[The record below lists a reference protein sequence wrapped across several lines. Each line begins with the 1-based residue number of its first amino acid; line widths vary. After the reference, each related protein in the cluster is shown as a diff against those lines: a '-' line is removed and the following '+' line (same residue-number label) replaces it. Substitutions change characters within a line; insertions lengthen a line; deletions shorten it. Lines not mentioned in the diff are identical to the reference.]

1 MAEEG
6 SGMFDLTGRTALV
19 TGAGQGVG
27 AGIARLLAAQ
37 GARVAV
43 NDLQAVRSMQTVQS
57 IVSVGGRAQTAVFDV
72 ADYQAVSSNV
82 ARIEEALGPIDIL
95 VNNAGIPQGMGIQ
108 PFREST
114 PESWRPYID
123 VNLYGV
129 LNCCRAVINGMITRR
144 FGRVIT
150 ISSGA
155 GTVGLA
161 LGVSPYAA
169 GKGGGISFMRHLAL
183 ENAGFGVTANTVAL
197 GLIDNQ
203 KNPQATAHL
212 ARTIPVG
219 RLGEPEDVGALCV
232 YLASKESGWMTG
244 QTLQINGGNVTT

>member
-1 MAEEG
+1 
-6 SGMFDLTGRTALV
+6 MFDLSGRTALV

-37 GARVAV
+37 GAQVAV
-43 NDLQAVRSMQTVQS
+43 NDLRAVRAMETVQS
-57 IVSVGGRAQTAVFDV
+57 IVAVGGRAMTAVFDV
-72 ADYQAVSSNV
+72 ADYAAVAENV
-82 ARIEEALGPIDIL
+82 ARMEKQLGPIDIL
-95 VNNAGIPQGMGIQ
+95 VNNAGIPEGMGIK
-108 PFREST
+108 PFRET
-114 PESWRPYID
+114 APEAWRPYID

-129 LNCCRAVINGMITRR
+129 LNCCRTVINGMNARK
-144 FGRVIT
+144 FGRIVT

-155 GTVGLA
+155 GTIGLA

-169 GKGGGISFMRHLAL
+169 GKGGAISFMRHLAL

-197 GLIDNQ
+197 GLMNNQ
-203 KNPQATAHL
+203 NDPAVTAHL
-212 ARTIPVG
+212 AKTIPVG

-232 YLASKESGWMTG
+232 FLASNESSWMTG

>member
-1 MAEEG
+1 
-6 SGMFDLTGRTALV
+6 MFDLSGRTALV

-37 GARVAV
+37 GAKVAV
-43 NDLQAVRSMQTVQS
+43 NDLRAVRAMETVQS
-57 IVSVGGRAQTAVFDV
+57 IVAVGGRAMTAVFDV
-72 ADYQAVSSNV
+72 ADYAAVAENFE
-82 ARIEEALGPIDIL
+82 RMEKQLGPIDIL
-95 VNNAGIPQGMGIQ
+95 VNNAGIPEGMGIK
-108 PFREST
+108 PFRET
-114 PESWRPYID
+114 EPEAWRPYID

-129 LNCCRAVINGMITRR
+129 LNCCRAVINGMNARR
-144 FGRVIT
+144 FGRIVT

-155 GTVGLA
+155 GTIGLA

-169 GKGGGISFMRHLAL
+169 GKGGAISFMRHLAL

-197 GLIDNQ
+197 GLMNNQ
-203 KNPQATAHL
+203 NDPTVTAHL
-212 ARTIPVG
+212 AKTIPVG

-232 YLASKESGWMTG
+232 FLASNESSWMTG

>member
-1 MAEEG
+1 
-6 SGMFDLTGRTALV
+6 MFDLTGRTALV

-27 AGIARLLAAQ
+27 AGIARCLAAQ
-37 GARVAV
+37 GAAVAV
-43 NDLQAVRSMQTVQS
+43 NDLRAVRAMETTQS
-57 IVSVGGRAQTAVFDV
+57 IAAAGGRAMTAVFDV
-72 ADYQAVSSNV
+72 ADYAAVVENV
-82 ARIEEALGPIDIL
+82 ARLEQAIGPIDVL
-95 VNNAGIPQGMGIQ
+95 VNNAGIPEGMGIK
-108 PFREST
+108 PFRET
-114 PESWRPYID
+114 EPASWRPYID

-129 LNCCRAVINGMITRR
+129 LNCCRAVINGMNARG
-144 FGRVIT
+144 FGRIVT

-155 GTVGLA
+155 GTIGLS

-197 GLIDNQ
+197 GLMNNQ
-203 KNPQATAHL
+203 RTPETTAHL
-212 ARTIPVG
+212 AKTIPVG

-232 YLASKESGWMTG
+232 YLASDESAWMTG